1 MQGTNVD
8 RTSFVAATQSSIKIS
23 SGRAASEP
31 GYESY
36 SAPNDSADLN
46 DKSSSTKA
54 PEIAAAIDHAAKN
67 SSNSNPLPA
76 HSSSSFGSDRG
87 SDDSDDSYDID
98 DYLNHDIFDTSY

>member
-1 MQGTNVD
+1 V
-8 RTSFVAATQSSIKIS
+8 SS
-23 SGRAASEP
+23 
-31 GYESY
+31 
-36 SAPNDSADLN
+36 DSADLA

-54 PEIAAAIDHAAKN
+54 PAIAAAIDHAAKK

-76 HSSSSFGSDRG
+76 HSPSSFGSDRG